1 MLSVKEQ
8 AAYFISDAHLGTFP
22 RGSVLGREVHL
33 IDFLKELEGKAT
45 HLFIAGD
52 LFEFWYEYDFYS
64 PSRYFKLWRA
74 LANLKDCGCEIKLL
88 KGNHDFAYRN
98 FFERELGIETCS
110 HIVTELH
117 GRRVYIC
124 HGDGLAKG
132 DIYYWFLRKILDFK
146 LNRFLFKWIHPDI
159 GMRLALYIGS
169 NSRDLNKERIV
180 LEEQYLD
187 KIRKIMR
194 KNGCD
199 TFVHGHN
206 HSGGL
211 WKVPEGVIVN
221 CGQWLFEENYACI
234 SEKIC
239 YFYPSLL
246 TEPSSAS

>member
-110 HIVTELH
+110 HIVAELH